1 MWAGTSHSTGNW
13 YLTKGMHES
22 GFTKTGLAKR
32 STDERPRILA
42 RPAAI
47 IMFLLD
53 YDVIARAQTK
63 IAGQRSGAD
72 ENEVGKVKLVGGV
85 SAGNLVEFA
94 LVTTTTRNKGSGS
107 RGCRR
112 SARVVFPLSRTG
124 VQVEPWRSLYCRD
137 TRQQKRKQGRTGCLI
152 WEQARTIAVSQR
164 DGF

>member
-1 MWAGTSHSTGNW
+1 
-13 YLTKGMHES
+13 MHES

-124 VQVEPWRSLYCRD
+124 VQVGPWRSLYCRD